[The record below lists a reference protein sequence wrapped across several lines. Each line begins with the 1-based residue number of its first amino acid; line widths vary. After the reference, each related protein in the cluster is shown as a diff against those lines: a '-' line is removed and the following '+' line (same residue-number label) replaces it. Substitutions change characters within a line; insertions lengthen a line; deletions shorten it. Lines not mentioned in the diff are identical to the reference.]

1 MKGDGVVAT
10 TMRSRGTR
18 AMQAGPGL
26 GAGPD
31 AAGVGEAPRAP
42 DEVLARRAALGDRVA
57 FAAIVRRHGPGMFR
71 YAATMLDH
79 HTQDAEDAV
88 QNALT
93 KAWQRLPEFRG
104 ESRLVTWLFR
114 IVANEALA
122 SRRRRRPIPV
132 DNRLLEPLPGALEE
146 GPEHQVAQ
154 LELERA
160 LLAAL
165 GELPWRQRACWVL
178 AEQEGLSYQDIAVTL
193 DTSVTVV
200 RGQLERARRTLAVRM
215 AQWT

>member
-1 MKGDGVVAT
+1 M
-10 TMRSRGTR
+10 
-18 AMQAGPGL
+18 
-26 GAGPD
+26 
-31 AAGVGEAPRAP
+31 
-42 DEVLARRAALGDRVA
+42 
-57 FAAIVRRHGPGMFR
+57 
-71 YAATMLDH
+71 
-79 HTQDAEDAV
+79 
-88 QNALT
+88 
-93 KAWQRLPEFRG
+93 
-104 ESRLVTWLFR
+104 
-114 IVANEALA
+114 VANEALA

-132 DNRLLEPLPGALEE
+132 DNRLLEPLPRALEE